1 MNRRLSK
8 LLKEYEKYQE
18 KVVDLACDNAYLTKD
33 NLKDLNQN
41 IYLNI
46 KNKQYQDIEDLL
58 KYTINSL
65 FKCKYIK
72 IYNENDFLTQNIFY
86 LNYSNNDDYIVSP
99 DRGLID
105 YEKLQ
110 KLIISKNPKYIFVGS
125 TYYTRFID
133 YKKIKEIANLINAK
147 IIVDI
152 SNISG
157 LILTNHVPSPF
168 EYADYII
175 CTLNKQLQGTNET
188 ILLSN
193 TNELTYDLSINS
205 TINTLNTLLNVTTD
219 EYKELINNC
228 LINTKEI
235 KFNYVDEEENI
246 SLLSLGTDNNLLI
259 INTEINY
266 QIKCKDAFN
275 LLLKNDI
282 IIKENNLGIILNT
295 SNMTFKGYTP
305 NDFYLLGKKIN
316 KILKER

>member
-8 LLKEYEKYQE
+8 LIKEYEKYQDS
-18 KVVDLACDNAYLTKD
+18 VIDLSCNNAYLTKD
-33 NLKDLNQN
+33 NLKDLTQN

-46 KNKQYQDIEDLL
+46 KNKPYQDIEDLL
-58 KYTINSL
+58 KYTINIL

-72 IYNENDFLTQNIFY
+72 IFNENDFLNQNIFY

-133 YKKIKEIANLINAK
+133 YKKIKEIANLISAK
-147 IIVDI
+147 LIVDI

-175 CTLNKQLQGTNET
+175 CTLNKQLQGPNKT

-193 TNELTYDLSINS
+193 EELIYDLSIID
-205 TINTLNTLLNVTTD
+205 TINTLNALLNVTTD
-219 EYKELINNC
+219 EYKEFINNC
-228 LINTKEI
+228 LINTKELE
-235 KFNYVDEEENI
+235 KSLEEENI

-282 IIKENNLGIILNT
+282 IVKENNLGIILNT

-316 KILKER
+316 KILKEK

>member
-8 LLKEYEKYQE
+8 LIKEYEKYQD
-18 KVVDLACDNAYLTKD
+18 KVIDLACNSAYLTKD

-46 KNKQYQDIEDLL
+46 KNKPYQDIEDLL
-58 KYTINSL
+58 KYTISSL
-65 FKCKYIK
+65 FKYKYIK
-72 IYNENDFLTQNIFY
+72 NYNEKDFLNQNIFY

-133 YKKIKEIANLINAK
+133 YKKIKEIANLISAK
-147 IIVDI
+147 LIVDI

-175 CTLNKQLQGTNET
+175 CSLNKQVQGPNKT

-193 TNELTYDLSINS
+193 EELIYDLSIID

-228 LINTKEI
+228 LINTKELQ
-235 KFNYVDEEENI
+235 KSLEEDNI
-246 SLLSLGTDNNLLI
+246 LLLSLGTDNNLLI

>member
-8 LLKEYEKYQE
+8 LIKEYEKYQD
-18 KVVDLACDNAYLTKD
+18 KVIDLACNNAYLTKD
-33 NLKDLNQN
+33 NLKDLTQN

-46 KNKQYQDIEDLL
+46 KNKPYQDIEDLL
-58 KYTINSL
+58 KYTISSL

-72 IYNENDFLTQNIFY
+72 NYNEKDFLNQNIFY

-99 DRGLID
+99 GRGLID

-147 IIVDI
+147 LIVDI

-157 LILTNHVPSPF
+157 LILTNKVPSPF
-168 EYADYII
+168 EYASYII
-175 CTLNKQLQGTNET
+175 CSLNKQLQGPNKT

-193 TNELTYDLSINS
+193 EELIYDLSIID

-219 EYKELINNC
+219 EYKVLINNC
-228 LINTKEI
+228 LINTKELQ
-235 KFNYVDEEENI
+235 KSLEEENI

-282 IIKENNLGIILNT
+282 IVKENNIGIILNT

-316 KILKER
+316 KILKEK

>member
-8 LLKEYEKYQE
+8 LIKEYEKYQD

-46 KNKQYQDIEDLL
+46 KNKSYQDIEDLL
-58 KYTINSL
+58 KYTINIL
-65 FKCKYIK
+65 FKYKYIK
-72 IYNENDFLTQNIFY
+72 NYNEKDFLNQNIFY

-133 YKKIKEIANLINAK
+133 YKKIKEIANLISAK
-147 IIVDI
+147 LIVDI

-157 LILTNHVPSPF
+157 LILTNRVPSPF

-175 CTLNKQLQGTNET
+175 CTLNKQLQGPNKT

-193 TNELTYDLSINS
+193 EELIYDLSIID
-205 TINTLNTLLNVTTD
+205 TINTLNTLLNATTD
-219 EYKELINNC
+219 EYKEFINNC
-228 LINTKEI
+228 LINTKELE
-235 KFNYVDEEENI
+235 KSLEEENI

-282 IIKENNLGIILNT
+282 IVKENNLGIVLNT

-316 KILKER
+316 KILKEK

>member
-8 LLKEYEKYQE
+8 LIKEYEKYQD
-18 KVVDLACDNAYLTKD
+18 KVIDLACNSAYLTKD
-33 NLKDLNQN
+33 NLKDLTQN

-46 KNKQYQDIEDLL
+46 KNKPYQDIENLL
-58 KYTINSL
+58 KYTISSL
-65 FKCKYIK
+65 FKYKYIK
-72 IYNENDFLTQNIFY
+72 NYNEKDFLNQNIFY

-110 KLIISKNPKYIFVGS
+110 KLIISKNPKYIYVGS

-133 YKKIKEIANLINAK
+133 YKKIKEIANLISAK
-147 IIVDI
+147 LTVDI

-175 CTLNKQLQGTNET
+175 CSLNKQLQGPNKT

-193 TNELTYDLSINS
+193 EEIIYDLSIID
-205 TINTLNTLLNVTTD
+205 TINTLNTLLNATTD
-219 EYKELINNC
+219 EYKEFINNC
-228 LINTKEI
+228 LINTKELE
-235 KFNYVDEEENI
+235 KSLEEENI
-246 SLLSLGTDNNLLI
+246 LLLSLGTDNNLLI

-282 IIKENNLGIILNT
+282 IVKENNIGIILNT

>member
-8 LLKEYEKYQE
+8 LIKEYEKYQD
-18 KVVDLACDNAYLTKD
+18 KGVDLACDNAYLTKD

-46 KNKQYQDIEDLL
+46 KNKSYQDIEDLL
-58 KYTINSL
+58 KYTINIL
-65 FKCKYIK
+65 FKYKYIK
-72 IYNENDFLTQNIFY
+72 NYNEKDFLNQNIFY

-133 YKKIKEIANLINAK
+133 YKKIKEIANLISAK
-147 IIVDI
+147 LIVDI

-175 CTLNKQLQGTNET
+175 CTLNKQLQGPNKT

-193 TNELTYDLSINS
+193 EELIYDLSIID
-205 TINTLNTLLNVTTD
+205 TINTLNALLNVTTD
-219 EYKELINNC
+219 EYKEFINNC
-228 LINTKEI
+228 LINTKELE
-235 KFNYVDEEENI
+235 KSLEEENI

-282 IIKENNLGIILNT
+282 IVKENNLGIILNT

>member
-8 LLKEYEKYQE
+8 LIKEYEKYQD
-18 KVVDLACDNAYLTKD
+18 KVIDLACNSAYLTKD
-33 NLKDLNQN
+33 NLKDLTQN

-46 KNKQYQDIEDLL
+46 KNKPYQDIENLL
-58 KYTINSL
+58 KYTISSL
-65 FKCKYIK
+65 FKYKYIK
-72 IYNENDFLTQNIFY
+72 NYNEKDFLNQNIFY

-133 YKKIKEIANLINAK
+133 YKKIKEIANLISAK
-147 IIVDI
+147 LIVDI

-175 CTLNKQLQGTNET
+175 CSLNKQVQGPNKT

-193 TNELTYDLSINS
+193 EELIYDLSIID
-205 TINTLNTLLNVTTD
+205 TINTLNTLLNATTD
-219 EYKELINNC
+219 EYKEFINNC
-228 LINTKEI
+228 LINTKELE
-235 KFNYVDEEENI
+235 KSLEEENI
-246 SLLSLGTDNNLLI
+246 LLLSLGTDNNLLI

-316 KILKER
+316 KILKEK

>member
-8 LLKEYEKYQE
+8 LIKEYEKYQDS
-18 KVVDLACDNAYLTKD
+18 VIDLSCNNAYLTKD
-33 NLKDLNQN
+33 NLKDLTQN

-46 KNKQYQDIEDLL
+46 KNKPYQDIEDLL
-58 KYTINSL
+58 KYTINIL

-72 IYNENDFLTQNIFY
+72 IFNENDFLNQNIFY

-133 YKKIKEIANLINAK
+133 YKKIKEIANLISAK
-147 IIVDI
+147 LIVDI

-175 CTLNKQLQGTNET
+175 CSLNKQVQGPNKT

-193 TNELTYDLSINS
+193 EELIYDLSIID
-205 TINTLNTLLNVTTD
+205 TINTLNALLNVTTD

-228 LINTKEI
+228 LINTKELQ
-235 KFNYVDEEENI
+235 KSLEEENI

-282 IIKENNLGIILNT
+282 IVKENNLGIILNT

>member
-8 LLKEYEKYQE
+8 LIKEYEKYQD
-18 KVVDLACDNAYLTKD
+18 KVVDLACVNAYLTKD

-46 KNKQYQDIEDLL
+46 KNKPYQDIEDLL
-58 KYTINSL
+58 KYTINIL
-65 FKCKYIK
+65 FKYKYIK
-72 IYNENDFLTQNIFY
+72 NYNEKDFLNQNIFY

-133 YKKIKEIANLINAK
+133 YKKIKEIANLISAK
-147 IIVDI
+147 LIVDI

-157 LILTNHVPSPF
+157 LILTNKVPSPF

-175 CTLNKQLQGTNET
+175 CSLNKQVQGPNKT

-193 TNELTYDLSINS
+193 EELIYDLSIID

-235 KFNYVDEEENI
+235 QKSLEEDNI
-246 SLLSLGTDNNLLI
+246 LLLSLGTDNNLLI

-282 IIKENNLGIILNT
+282 IVKENNLGIILNT

>member
-8 LLKEYEKYQE
+8 LIKEYEKYQD

-33 NLKDLNQN
+33 NLKDLTQN

-46 KNKQYQDIEDLL
+46 KNKPYQDIEDLL
-58 KYTINSL
+58 KYTINIL

-72 IYNENDFLTQNIFY
+72 IFNENDFLNQNIFY

-133 YKKIKEIANLINAK
+133 YKKIKEIANLISAK
-147 IIVDI
+147 LIVDI

-175 CTLNKQLQGTNET
+175 CTLNKQLQGPNKT

-193 TNELTYDLSINS
+193 EELIYDLSIID
-205 TINTLNTLLNVTTD
+205 TINTLNALLNVTTD

-228 LINTKEI
+228 LINTKELQ
-235 KFNYVDEEENI
+235 KLLEEENI
-246 SLLSLGTDNNLLI
+246 LLLSLGTDNNLLI

-282 IIKENNLGIILNT
+282 IVKENNLGIILNT

-316 KILKER
+316 KILKEK

>member
-8 LLKEYEKYQE
+8 LIKEYEKYQD
-18 KVVDLACDNAYLTKD
+18 KVIDLACNSAYLTKD

-46 KNKQYQDIEDLL
+46 KNKPYQDIEDLL
-58 KYTINSL
+58 KYTISSL
-65 FKCKYIK
+65 FKYKYIK
-72 IYNENDFLTQNIFY
+72 NYNEKDFLNQNIFY

-133 YKKIKEIANLINAK
+133 YKKIKEIANLISAK
-147 IIVDI
+147 LIVDI

-157 LILTNHVPSPF
+157 LILTNKVPSPF

-175 CTLNKQLQGTNET
+175 CSLNKQVQGPNKT

-193 TNELTYDLSINS
+193 EELIYDLSIID

-228 LINTKEI
+228 LINTKELQ
-235 KFNYVDEEENI
+235 KSLEEDNI
-246 SLLSLGTDNNLLI
+246 LLLSLGTDNNLLI

-316 KILKER
+316 KILKEK

>member
-8 LLKEYEKYQE
+8 LIKEYEKYQD
-18 KVVDLACDNAYLTKD
+18 KVIDLACDNAYLTKD
-33 NLKDLNQN
+33 NLKDLTQN

-46 KNKQYQDIEDLL
+46 KNKPYQDIEDLL
-58 KYTINSL
+58 KYTISSL
-65 FKCKYIK
+65 FKYKYIK
-72 IYNENDFLTQNIFY
+72 NYNENDFLNQNIFY

-110 KLIISKNPKYIFVGS
+110 KLIISKNPEYIFVGS

-133 YKKIKEIANLINAK
+133 YKKIKEIANSINAK
-147 IIVDI
+147 LIVDI

-157 LILTNHVPSPF
+157 LILTNKVPSPF

-175 CTLNKQLQGTNET
+175 CTLNKQLQGTNKT

-193 TNELTYDLSINS
+193 EELIYDLSIID

-228 LINTKEI
+228 LINTKELQ
-235 KFNYVDEEENI
+235 KSLEEENI
-246 SLLSLGTDNNLLI
+246 LLLSLGTDNNLLI

-282 IIKENNLGIILNT
+282 IVKENNLGIILNT

>member
-8 LLKEYEKYQE
+8 LIKEYEKYQD
-18 KVVDLACDNAYLTKD
+18 KVIDLSCNSAYLTKD
-33 NLKDLNQN
+33 TLKDLTQN

-58 KYTINSL
+58 KYTISSL
-65 FKCKYIK
+65 FKYKYIK
-72 IYNENDFLTQNIFY
+72 NYNEKDFLNQNIFY
-86 LNYSNNDDYIVSP
+86 LNYSNDDDYIVSP

-133 YKKIKEIANLINAK
+133 YKKIKEIANLISAK
-147 IIVDI
+147 LIVDI

-157 LILTNHVPSPF
+157 LILTNKVSSPF
-168 EYADYII
+168 EYASYII
-175 CTLNKQLQGTNET
+175 CSLNKQLQGPNGT

-205 TINTLNTLLNVTTD
+205 LNALLNVTTD

-228 LINTKEI
+228 LINTKELQ
-235 KFNYVDEEENI
+235 KSLEEENI

-282 IIKENNLGIILNT
+282 IVKENNIGIILNT

-316 KILKER
+316 KILKEK

>member
-8 LLKEYEKYQE
+8 LIKEYEKYQD
-18 KVVDLACDNAYLTKD
+18 KVIDLACNSAYLTKD
-33 NLKDLNQN
+33 NLKDLTQN

-46 KNKQYQDIEDLL
+46 KNKPYQDIENLL
-58 KYTINSL
+58 KYTISSL
-65 FKCKYIK
+65 FKYKYIK
-72 IYNENDFLTQNIFY
+72 NYNEKDFLTQNIFY

-133 YKKIKEIANLINAK
+133 YKKIKEIANLISAK
-147 IIVDI
+147 LTVDI

-175 CTLNKQLQGTNET
+175 CSLNKQLQGPNKT

-193 TNELTYDLSINS
+193 EELIYDLSIID
-205 TINTLNTLLNVTTD
+205 TINTLNTLLNATTD
-219 EYKELINNC
+219 EYKEFINNC
-228 LINTKEI
+228 LINTKELE
-235 KFNYVDEEENI
+235 KSLEEENI
-246 SLLSLGTDNNLLI
+246 LLLSLGTDNNLLI

-282 IIKENNLGIILNT
+282 IVKENNLGIILNT

-316 KILKER
+316 KILKEK

>member
-1 MNRRLSK
+1 MKDEKREMTIEELEKQVSEMKEQYEDLNKKLKQKKQDEADRKKAQLEAEKNTRYKEIEEVSK
-8 LLKEYEKYQE
+8 HLNQLISDY
-18 KVVDLACDNAYLTKD
+18 TKD
-33 NLKDLNQN
+33 
-41 IYLNI
+41 YGRFSF
-46 KNKQYQDIEDLL
+46 
-58 KYTINSL
+58 TRS
-65 FKCKYIK
+65 
-72 IYNENDFLTQNIFY
+72 
-86 LNYSNNDDYIVSP
+86 YSNNDDYIVSP

-147 IIVDI
+147 LIVDI

-157 LILTNHVPSPF
+157 LILTNKVPSPF

-228 LINTKEI
+228 LINTKELQ
-235 KFNYVDEEENI
+235 KSLEEENI

-282 IIKENNLGIILNT
+282 IVKENNLGIILNT

-316 KILKER
+316 KILKEK

>member
-8 LLKEYEKYQE
+8 LIKEYEKYQD
-18 KVVDLACDNAYLTKD
+18 KVIDLSCNSAYLTKD
-33 NLKDLNQN
+33 TLKDLTQN

-58 KYTINSL
+58 KYTISSL
-65 FKCKYIK
+65 FKYKYIK
-72 IYNENDFLTQNIFY
+72 NYNEKDFLNQNIFY
-86 LNYSNNDDYIVSP
+86 LNYSNDDDYIVSP

-133 YKKIKEIANLINAK
+133 YKKIKEIANLISAK
-147 IIVDI
+147 LIVDI

-157 LILTNHVPSPF
+157 LILTNKVSSPF
-168 EYADYII
+168 EYASYII
-175 CTLNKQLQGTNET
+175 CSLNKQLQGPNKT

-193 TNELTYDLSINS
+193 EELIYDLSIID
-205 TINTLNTLLNVTTD
+205 TINTLNALLNVTTD

-228 LINTKEI
+228 LINTKELE
-235 KFNYVDEEENI
+235 KSLEEENI
-246 SLLSLGTDNNLLI
+246 LLLSLGTDNNLLI

-282 IIKENNLGIILNT
+282 IVKENNLGIVLNT

-316 KILKER
+316 KILKEK

>member
-8 LLKEYEKYQE
+8 LIKEYEKYQD
-18 KVVDLACDNAYLTKD
+18 KVIDLACNSAYLTKD
-33 NLKDLNQN
+33 NLKDLTQN

-46 KNKQYQDIEDLL
+46 KNKPYQDIENLL
-58 KYTINSL
+58 KYTISSL
-65 FKCKYIK
+65 FKYKYIK
-72 IYNENDFLTQNIFY
+72 NYNEKDFLTQNIFY

-133 YKKIKEIANLINAK
+133 YKKIKEIANLISAK
-147 IIVDI
+147 LTVDI

-175 CTLNKQLQGTNET
+175 CSLNKQLQGPNKT

-193 TNELTYDLSINS
+193 EELIYDLSIID
-205 TINTLNTLLNVTTD
+205 TINTLNTLLNTTTD
-219 EYKELINNC
+219 EYKEFINNC
-228 LINTKEI
+228 LINTKELE
-235 KFNYVDEEENI
+235 KSLEEENI
-246 SLLSLGTDNNLLI
+246 LLLSLGTDNNLLI

-282 IIKENNLGIILNT
+282 IVKENNIGIILNT

-316 KILKER
+316 KILKEK

>member
-8 LLKEYEKYQE
+8 LIKEYEKYQD

-33 NLKDLNQN
+33 NLKDLTQN

-46 KNKQYQDIEDLL
+46 KNKPYQDIEDLL
-58 KYTINSL
+58 KYTINIL

-72 IYNENDFLTQNIFY
+72 IFNENDFLNQNIFY

-133 YKKIKEIANLINAK
+133 YKKIKEIANLISAK
-147 IIVDI
+147 LIVDI

-175 CTLNKQLQGTNET
+175 CTLNKQLQGPNKT

-193 TNELTYDLSINS
+193 EELIYDLSIID
-205 TINTLNTLLNVTTD
+205 TIDTLNTLLNATTD

-228 LINTKEI
+228 LINTKELQ
-235 KFNYVDEEENI
+235 KLLEEENI
-246 SLLSLGTDNNLLI
+246 LLLSLGTDNNLLI

-282 IIKENNLGIILNT
+282 IVKENNLGIILNT

-316 KILKER
+316 KILKEK

>member
-8 LLKEYEKYQE
+8 LIKEYEKYQD
-18 KVVDLACDNAYLTKD
+18 KVIDLACNSAYLTKD

-46 KNKQYQDIEDLL
+46 KNKPYQDIEDLL
-58 KYTINSL
+58 KYTINIL
-65 FKCKYIK
+65 FKYKYIK
-72 IYNENDFLTQNIFY
+72 NYNEKDFLNQNIFY

-133 YKKIKEIANLINAK
+133 YKKIKEIANLISAK
-147 IIVDI
+147 LIVDI

-175 CTLNKQLQGTNET
+175 CSLNKQVQGPNKT

-193 TNELTYDLSINS
+193 EELIYDLSIID

-228 LINTKEI
+228 LINTKELQ
-235 KFNYVDEEENI
+235 KSLEEDNI
-246 SLLSLGTDNNLLI
+246 LLLSLGTDNNLLI

-266 QIKCKDAFN
+266 QIKCKEAFN

>member
-8 LLKEYEKYQE
+8 LIKEYEKYQDS
-18 KVVDLACDNAYLTKD
+18 VIDLSCNNAYLTKD
-33 NLKDLNQN
+33 NLKDLTQN

-46 KNKQYQDIEDLL
+46 KNKPYQDIEDLL
-58 KYTINSL
+58 KYTINIL

-72 IYNENDFLTQNIFY
+72 IFNENDFLNQNIFY

-133 YKKIKEIANLINAK
+133 YKKIKEIANLISAK
-147 IIVDI
+147 LIVDI

-175 CTLNKQLQGTNET
+175 CTLNKQLQGPNKT

-193 TNELTYDLSINS
+193 EELIYDLSIID

-228 LINTKEI
+228 LINTKELQ
-235 KFNYVDEEENI
+235 KSLEEENI
-246 SLLSLGTDNNLLI
+246 FLLSLGTDNNLLI

-282 IIKENNLGIILNT
+282 IVKENNLGIILNT